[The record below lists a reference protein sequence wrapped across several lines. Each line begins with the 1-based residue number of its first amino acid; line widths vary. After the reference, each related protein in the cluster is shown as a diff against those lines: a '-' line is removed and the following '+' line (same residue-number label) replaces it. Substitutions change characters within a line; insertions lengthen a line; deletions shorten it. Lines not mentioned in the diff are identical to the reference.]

1 MKESLFAIRMLRLIL
16 LYQSADFLTE
26 GKLIMHGFSPPLHI
40 IQQSNTHPE
49 REPRGSADPFGM
61 LPVLPEP
68 VFEGFCIRPEH
79 RLQ

>member
-26 GKLIMHGFSPPLHI
+26 GKLHGFSPSLHI

-61 LPVLPEP
+61 LAVLPEP
-68 VFEGFCIRPEH
+68 VLQRLGIRPEH